1 MKPLLPFPAFIR
13 TGMLTYFIQPEYT
26 RHHLGKK
33 LLDDLT
39 DGVKNMGITSL
50 VATMASKNV
59 AGIHFH
65 FHHGLTEVGTSQNAG
80 SKFGGQ
86 FEMVWMQRML

>member
-1 MKPLLPFPAFIR
+1 MKPLLPFPAFKR

-33 LLDDLT
+33 RLDHLT

-50 VATMASKNV
+50 VANMAPKNM

-65 FHHGLTEVGTSQNAG
+65 FHHGLTKVGRLQNAG
-80 SKFGGQ
+80 NKFGG
-86 FEMVWMQRML
+86 